1 MNRGGDG
8 VAVRDRKVARSNIP
22 VKGGVVPGR
31 VARVRVSFMII
42 TLPGKDP
49 RPAGVRAARVRCG
62 RSSLRGVAG
71 SDRRRRRVLLRLVR
85 GGRGWWR
92 RRGPRIIISF
102 YAGAARSSMLLLFT
116 LQALPV

>member
-42 TLPGKDP
+42 KLPWRAASALRASAAGGP
-49 RPAGVRAARVRCG
+49 ACAASPGLIVAGV
-62 RSSLRGVAG
+62 G
-71 SDRRRRRVLLRLVR
+71 SCCD
-85 GGRGWWR
+85 W
-92 RRGPRIIISF
+92 SE
-102 YAGAARSSMLLLFT
+102 AGAGGVPLLL
-116 LQALPV
+116 LLI